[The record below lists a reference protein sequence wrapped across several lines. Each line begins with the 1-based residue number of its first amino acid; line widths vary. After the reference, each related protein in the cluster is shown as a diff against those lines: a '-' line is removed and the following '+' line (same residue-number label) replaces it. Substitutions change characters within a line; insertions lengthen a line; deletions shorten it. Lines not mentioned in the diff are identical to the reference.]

1 MPPARPTLRDV
12 AQEAGV
18 DVSTVSRVLR
28 ETKDAATSAET
39 SVRIRNA
46 ADRLGYRPNLLARTL
61 KTSRSN
67 SIGIVVPYL
76 DHPMNQQLITAV
88 EDVAR
93 PNGQSVIIYHVDE
106 DHKPVHTLQDLASYS
121 QVDGMI
127 IAARVIMEGEL
138 GPLQSLGC
146 PYVLINETGGAA
158 DAVAFDNGAATR
170 LATDHLVGLGHRR
183 IALFPGPL
191 GRFNAER
198 RREGFLDA
206 AVHAGLAP
214 QDTRTV
220 GSPHGYREAAAAM
233 ADFLKGEGG
242 TSGVIAATIPI
253 ALGVYAAIVDAGLS
267 VPRDMSLVVMHDG
280 TLAEIAR
287 PSLTSIRFPICDL
300 GRIAV
305 EQLMRK
311 ISGQTA
317 DLPQRLAP
325 TGLVERQSSGPAPSE
340 RQV

>member
-1 MPPARPTLRDV
+1 MPSARPTLRDV
-12 AQEAGV
+12 ALAAGV

-28 ETKDAATSAET
+28 QTKDAATSAET
-39 SVRIRNA
+39 SARIRDA
-46 ADRLGYRPNLLARTL
+46 ADSLGYRPNLLARTL
-61 KTSRSN
+61 KTARSN

-76 DHPMNQQLITAV
+76 DHPMNQQLIAAV

-93 PNGQSVIIYHVDE
+93 PLGQSVIIYHVDE
-106 DHKPVHTLQDLASYS
+106 GHKPVHTLQDLASYS

-146 PYVLINETGGAA
+146 PYILINETAGAA
-158 DAVAFDNGAATR
+158 DAVAFDNRAATH

-198 RREGFLDA
+198 RREGFLA
-206 AVHAGLAP
+206 ATERAGLRP
-214 QDTRTV
+214 QDAFVV
-220 GSPHGYREAAAAM
+220 GSPHGYREAADAM
-233 ADFLKGEGG
+233 AVFLASERGA
-242 TSGVIAATIPI
+242 SAIIAATIPI
-253 ALGVYAAIVDAGLS
+253 ALGVNAALVDAGLS
-267 VPRDMSLVVMHDG
+267 VPKDLSLIVMHDG

-287 PSLTSIRFPICDL
+287 PSLTSIRFPIADL

-305 EQLMRK
+305 EQLLRK
-311 ISGQTA
+311 IGGQPA
-317 DLPQRLAP
+317 NLPQRLP
-325 TGLVERQSSGPAPSE
+325 PLGLVERQSTGPVPS
-340 RQV
+340 RHPD